1 MSLTIVPFLFHLL
14 EAWRNVSLKFTVG
27 IWLSSCRYISKYC
40 GNLSIPRPPWIFSLP
55 GYPHWA
61 SSNLS
66 TRVQVSLPR
75 YWFLWW
81 FPLRRLCSSLFA
93 ILCIWWLVSL
103 TLGQQHGLCSPLSQ
117 GSQKSRWFLNLFSFL
132 LVMIELQIPSSSYM
146 KPEKPLSLYL
156 TNLFK
161 CLKYHLKEYILLNLQ
176 YFCLKW

>member
-1 MSLTIVPFLFHLL
+1 MFLWNLL
-14 EAWRNVSLKFTVG
+14 WESGWAPAGTSQNTVG
-27 IWLSSCRYISKYC
+27 TSLYPSYPGFFHSQVILTE
-40 GNLSIPRPPWIFSLP
+40 PPALCQLEF
-55 GYPHWA
+55 
-61 SSNLS
+61 
-66 TRVQVSLPR
+66 R
-75 YWFLWW
+75 
-81 FPLRRLCSSLFA
+81 FPSHGTGSYGGFHSGDSAPVYLLF
-93 ILCIWWLVSL
+93 WWLVSL

-117 GSQKSRWFLNLFSFL
+117 GSQKSWWFLNLFSFL